1 MGLNNLQDL
10 RNCTKLGSQCLH
22 EKKLKKI
29 GKDEIFADLIGFSI
43 KPVKLALRNRNK
55 QVKIYQ
61 VVKFELMKINY
72 SRVRF

>member
-1 MGLNNLQDL
+1 M
-10 RNCTKLGSQCLH
+10 
-22 EKKLKKI
+22 KKIKKI